1 MNFNLFQ
8 SRYSKG
14 HNQGH
19 LKFNYKNAQKNET
32 NETRYTTNRRSKSP
46 TTERKANKGK
56 LKIQTYKMND
66 SQKSPRIVHVHDL
79 ASILTG
85 KENLPQKKW
94 KKYSRRKNKLA
105 ILSQNH

>member
-1 MNFNLFQ
+1 
-8 SRYSKG
+8 
-14 HNQGH
+14 
-19 LKFNYKNAQKNET
+19 
-32 NETRYTTNRRSKSP
+32 
-46 TTERKANKGK
+46 
-56 LKIQTYKMND
+56 MND